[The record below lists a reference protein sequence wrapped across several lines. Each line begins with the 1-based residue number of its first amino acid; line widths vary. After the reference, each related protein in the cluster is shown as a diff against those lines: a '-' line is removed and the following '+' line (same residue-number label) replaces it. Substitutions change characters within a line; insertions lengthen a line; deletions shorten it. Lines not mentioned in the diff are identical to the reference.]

1 MCMENMLKI
10 FAETSIIIF
19 FNVFILD
26 FTFSMYL
33 LVAQAVGI
41 EYILGLY
48 ANNER
53 SYVPIILYIL
63 AIMLYILKLVFMPLY
78 HKYVMKQNKVTLIRN
93 VFTTIQKNKKLR
105 ILILLMSYSI
115 TFCVLLFHTKFSIN
129 LCLLSTLIL
138 SAGTSYLVL
147 FIYWKVCNLS
157 E

>member
-1 MCMENMLKI
+1 MENMLKI

-78 HKYVMKQNKVTLIRN
+78 HKYVMKQ
-93 VFTTIQKNKKLR
+93 
-105 ILILLMSYSI
+105 Y
-115 TFCVLLFHTKFSIN
+115 
-129 LCLLSTLIL
+129 
-138 SAGTSYLVL
+138 
-147 FIYWKVCNLS
+147 
-157 E
+157 